1 MAAPAQ
7 SNAVIAE
14 PEPSVD
20 HLREDNLVAW
30 LQRFVRFPS
39 EQSDQHERDPQIRRF
54 IRECAAPLAQ
64 EIGASC
70 RYDKMGNLIIEV
82 GPPSEGSLLFVA
94 YAMTHP
100 RGKMTD
106 PFAATVIDT
115 PRGRAV
121 RGRGVAEQKTAL
133 AALYGALGKAIAG
146 RMLKRRL
153 SIVVLTAGETGRHDA
168 ITSVMPE
175 LECQPSLAIVCIGTD
190 SRIAIGNKG
199 RIDFD
204 VIINGKTSHSSAPWH
219 GVNAIAGA
227 QRLLPALEGLQLG
240 VPDHPQFG
248 PATLTPT
255 AIDSAPKAT
264 HTVPDTVRI
273 TYDRRLLPGEDPQA
287 AFEAIRRV
295 VTLPPPWSV
304 ECALGPV
311 MYPNETA
318 TDGTLMEALRAAYA
332 AAGAPN
338 PEHFY
343 CNFALDAG
351 FLARA
356 GIEAV
361 MLGPGEVDQFHSSE
375 ESVLVADLSRMAN
388 VYYRLIEQCLGHN
401 G

>member
-1 MAAPAQ
+1 
-7 SNAVIAE
+7 
-14 PEPSVD
+14 
-20 HLREDNLVAW
+20 
-30 LQRFVRFPS
+30 
-39 EQSDQHERDPQIRRF
+39 
-54 IRECAAPLAQ
+54 
-64 EIGASC
+64 
-70 RYDKMGNLIIEV
+70 
-82 GPPSEGSLLFVA
+82 
-94 YAMTHP
+94 
-100 RGKMTD
+100 
-106 PFAATVIDT
+106 
-115 PRGRAV
+115 
-121 RGRGVAEQKTAL
+121 
-133 AALYGALGKAIAG
+133 
-146 RMLKRRL
+146 
-153 SIVVLTAGETGRHDA
+153 
-168 ITSVMPE
+168 
-175 LECQPSLAIVCIGTD
+175 
-190 SRIAIGNKG
+190 
-199 RIDFD
+199 
-204 VIINGKTSHSSAPWH
+204 
-219 GVNAIAGA
+219 VNAIAGA

-318 TDGTLMEALRAAYA
+318 TDGTLMEVLRAAYA